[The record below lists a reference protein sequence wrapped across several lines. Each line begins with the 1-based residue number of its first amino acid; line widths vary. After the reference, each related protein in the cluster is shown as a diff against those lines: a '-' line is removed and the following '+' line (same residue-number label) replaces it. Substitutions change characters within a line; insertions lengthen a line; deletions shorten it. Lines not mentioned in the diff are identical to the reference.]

1 VRPFVRLL
9 LITILALAVGFFA
22 GIRAAASMAPSH
34 HRWMPPPL
42 PANLALYEP
51 PQSSSGASTPAA
63 APDTGVDL
71 PPPANGGK
79 AGDGQGR
86 QPLIS
91 GRASWHATGRDG
103 LFAAAGPALRS
114 ALGPGW
120 RGAKVSVC
128 RMDGFCLSIT
138 LNDFCRCDTAEPY
151 KLLDLSIQA
160 FRLFDPRGGNG
171 TTDPGVIEVEVRP

>member
-1 VRPFVRLL
+1 VTPFLRLL
-9 LITILALAVGFFA
+9 LVTVLALAVGFMT
-22 GIRAAASMAPSH
+22 GLRAAASMAPSH

-51 PQSSSGASTPAA
+51 PTISVTASTVAPALTA
-63 APDTGVDL
+63 VAEMPSTPVR
-71 PPPANGGK
+71 PV
-79 AGDGQGR
+79 AGQALRGYV
-86 QPLIS
+86 S

-171 TTDPGVIEVEVRP
+171 TTDPGIIEVEVRP